1 METDLDCLPCFI
13 RQALDACRMTVSD
26 QDLQRK
32 LMRDVLRWCSEM
44 DLSLPPPVMGQKIH
58 RHLRSLLKNRDP
70 YLRIKKEQN
79 QMADLLLKELEGDI
93 GKIDDSLELAVRLAV
108 AGNVIDLGAL
118 SRVDR
123 EAVLGNLKRSVTEPL
138 SGDYEF
144 FARRAK
150 AAETV
155 LYLTDNAG
163 EIVFDRLLI
172 KALLPARVT
181 VAVRGG
187 PVINDATLEDAEAVG
202 IFNLAEVIDNGSD
215 VPGTILSDC
224 NESFRS
230 LFDSVDMVIAKGQGN
245 YETLCGESREIFF
258 LFKVKCGVI
267 AGHTGMRVDSHVV
280 LRHAREAIHG

>member
-70 YLRIKKEQN
+70 YRRIKKEQN
-79 QMADLLLKELEGDI
+79 RMADLLLKDLEGEI
-93 GKIDDSLELAVRLAV
+93 GKADDSLELAVRLAV

-118 SRVDR
+118 SQVDR
-123 EAVLGNLKRSVTEPL
+123 EDVQGNLKRSVHEPL
-138 SGDYEF
+138 SGDYEL
-144 FARRAK
+144 FARRVKEAR
-150 AAETV
+150 TI
-155 LYLTDNAG
+155 LYLADNAG
-163 EIVFDRLLI
+163 EIVFDRLLV
-172 KALLPARVT
+172 KALRPARVT

-187 PVINDATLEDAEAVG
+187 PVINDATLEDAREAG
-202 IFNLAEVIDNGSD
+202 LFDLAEVIDNGSD
-215 VPGTILSDC
+215 APGTVLADC
-224 NESFRS
+224 SEPFRA
-230 LFDSVDMVIAKGQGN
+230 LFDTVDMVIAKGQGN

-267 AGHTGMRVDSHVV
+267 AGHTGMRAGSHVV
-280 LRHAREAIHG
+280 LHHAQEVVNG